1 MYILYV
7 CNSPAVSCFP
17 QSQEIFGIL
26 LFIGAAANTEGPRP
40 PCTPGT
46 HSHLNCGDIETFSA
60 IILGGAVVY
69 IMLHANLCSPKYKTI
84 LI

>member
-26 LFIGAAANTEGPRP
+26 LFIGAAVSTEGPRP
-40 PCTPGT
+40 PCTLGT
-46 HSHLNCGDIETFSA
+46 HCGDIETFSA
-60 IILGGAVVY
+60 IIVGGAVVY
-69 IMLHANLCSPKYKTI
+69 IMVHANLCSPKYKTI